1 MIDAQHCVIDNVL
14 HGKHRVAYRLFWT
27 NWFQI
32 SGAICL
38 LLTWVKWKNSTSW
51 MTTPTTRRS
60 DGVANVNSLA
70 ARTWS
75 FTAIYVAKRKSRG
88 ATLGDQ

>member
-1 MIDAQHCVIDNVL
+1 MIGAQHCVIDNVL
-14 HGKHRVAYRLFWT
+14 RQKSSGLPALRT

-60 DGVANVNSLA
+60 DGVACE
-70 ARTWS
+70 
-75 FTAIYVAKRKSRG
+75 
-88 ATLGDQ
+88 